1 MVKNKRRVKTMWK
14 DKNDYQLIITIVEK
28 GNAEEV
34 IECAKRGGAE
44 GGTILTGR
52 GAGIHDTAKILG
64 ILIEPEKEVVLTL
77 IEKEKTDTVLEAIVN
92 GMELE
97 RPGRGIA
104 FVINVPKV
112 AGIMHNK

>member
-1 MVKNKRRVKTMWK
+1 MWKNKRE
-14 DKNDYQLIITIVEK
+14 YQLIITIVEQ

-52 GAGIHDTAKILG
+52 GAGIHDTSKILG

-77 IEKEKTDTVLEAIVN
+77 IEKAKTDAVLDAIVD

-97 RPGRGIA
+97 KPGRGIA
-104 FVINVPKV
+104 FVVDVPKA
-112 AGIMHNK
+112 AGIVHGDNE